1 LQISLALKTNF
12 YLTNSL
18 SMNQLIE
25 CVPNFSEGNDLN
37 VIKQIT
43 HEIERVEGV
52 KLLNV
57 DPGKA
62 TNRTVV
68 TFIGSPSAVINAA
81 FFAIKKAGELIDMSK
96 HKGEHPRMGAT
107 DVCPLIPI
115 SNVSMEETAKYAQ
128 ELAKRVGE
136 ELLLPIYLYEEAQS
150 NKSRSNLSV
159 IRNGEYEG
167 FFKKIKL
174 PEWKPDF
181 GPAEYD
187 AKRGATVIGARDFL
201 VAYNVNLNTTSTR
214 RANSIAFDV
223 REAGR
228 VMREGNPI
236 TGKIINDENGKPKFI
251 PGTLKCVKAIGWFIE
266 EYGVA
271 QISMNLTNINVTP
284 VHIAFDEVCNKAA
297 ERGIRV
303 TGSELVGLIP
313 LKAMLDAGKYYLIK
327 QNRSTGV
334 SESELIKIAVKSMGL
349 DELAPFKP
357 EERIIEY
364 LLKNA
369 SDSRLINMNLKAF
382 ADETASES
390 PAPGGGSIAAYVG
403 SLGISLATMVANLS
417 SHKKGWDE
425 RWEEFSNWAEKGQKI
440 KDELIKLVDADT
452 AAFNRIMNAFALPK
466 GNEEEKKQR
475 SQAIQEATKFAI
487 EVPFK
492 VMELSFES
500 LEIIKAMAEFGNP
513 NSASDAGVGALC
525 ARTAVM
531 GAFMNVR
538 INAAGYDDKKF
549 VEEIVAKG
557 KLIEH
562 KTQATELE
570 ILIIVNEKIGL

>member
-1 LQISLALKTNF
+1 MQ
-12 YLTNSL
+12 
-18 SMNQLIE
+18 QLIE
-25 CVPNFSEGNDLN
+25 CVPNFSEGRDMN

-43 HEIERVEGV
+43 DEIESVEGV
-52 KLLNV
+52 RLLNV

-68 TFIGSPSAVINAA
+68 TFVGTPDAVIEAA
-81 FFAIKKAGELIDMSK
+81 FHAIKKAGELIEMSK

-115 SNVSMEETAKYAQ
+115 ANISMEETAKWAQ
-128 ELAKRVGE
+128 KLAERVGK
-136 ELLLPIYLYEEAQS
+136 ELHIPIYLYEAAQT

-159 IRNGEYEG
+159 IRAGEYEG

-181 GPAEYD
+181 GPAEFD

-228 VMREGNPI
+228 VKREGNPV
-236 TGKIINDENGKPKFI
+236 TGKIVMDAAGKPVSI
-251 PGTLKCVKAIGWFIE
+251 PGTLKSVKAIGWFIE

-271 QISMNLTNINVTP
+271 QISMNLTNINITP
-284 VHIAFDEVCNKAA
+284 VHIAFDEVCKKAT

-303 TGSELVGLIP
+303 TGSELIGLIP
-313 LKAMLDAGKYYLIK
+313 LKAMLDAGKYFLQK
-327 QNRSTGV
+327 QQRSTGV
-334 SESELIKIAVKSMGL
+334 SEKELIKIAVKSMGL
-349 DELAPFKP
+349 DELTPFKP

-364 LLKNA
+364 MLADKA
-369 SDSRLINMNLKAF
+369 DSRLVSMTLKDF

-403 SLGISLATMVANLS
+403 SLGAALATMVANLS
-417 SHKKGWDE
+417 SHKKGWDD
-425 RWEEFSNWAEKGQKI
+425 RWEEFSNWAEKGEHYKN
-440 KDELIKLVDADT
+440 ELVKLVDADT
-452 AAFNRIMNAFALPK
+452 AAFNKIMTAFGLPK
-466 GNEEEKKQR
+466 GTDEEKNIRTK
-475 SQAIQEATKFAI
+475 AIQDATKFAI
-487 EVPFK
+487 EIPFK
-492 VMELSFES
+492 VMQTTYDSMTV
-500 LEIIKAMAEFGNP
+500 IKAMAEIGNP
-513 NSASDAGVGALC
+513 NSISDAGVGALC
-525 ARTAVM
+525 ARSAVM

-538 INAAGYDDKKF
+538 INAAGYDDKAF
-549 VEEIVAKG
+549 VNDVVNKG
-557 KLIEH
+557 KDLEN
-562 KTQATELE
+562 KTIALE
-570 ILIIVNEKIGL
+570 TAILKIVNEKIGV